1 MFGTDLQTE
10 LWTDPLIMIVGPP
23 GVFILVFYSLL
34 LFPHHICV
42 TITNFFFLS
51 EMDGGKIQKIQD
63 FGHFWLFFFFGYF
76 FGGVLWGPHGVP

>member
-1 MFGTDLQTE
+1 MDIPYCYQLIRLLTDWLAQSAMFGTDLQTE

-42 TITNFFFLS
+42 TVTDFF
-51 EMDGGKIQKIQD
+51 
-63 FGHFWLFFFFGYF
+63 
-76 FGGVLWGPHGVP
+76 P